1 MAIMR
6 TECAREQD
14 VLDAVAARRWDA
26 ELRAHIESC
35 AICQDV
41 RTVFAAMSEERD
53 AAWEETSVPPAS
65 VIWWRAQIR
74 AREEATRV
82 ATRPIAVAQA
92 VAITCLLALAV
103 ALVPLALPWI
113 RNGVAT
119 AAESR
124 GLADPARRGGVDG
137 IPVRDGHGA
146 ADPAVCRRL
155 DSARANPAV
164 LRAH

>member
-14 VLDAVAARRWDA
+14 VLDAVAAGRWDA

-65 VIWWRAQIR
+65 VVWWRAQIR
-74 AREEATRV
+74 AREEATR
-82 ATRPIAVAQA
+82 AASRPIAMAQA
-92 VAITCLLALAV
+92 VAITCAHRARGRARAARAALDQ
-103 ALVPLALPWI
+103 
-113 RNGVAT
+113 
-119 AAESR
+119 E
-124 GLADPARRGGVDG
+124 RRGGLPRTSRPG
-137 IPVRDGHGA
+137 
-146 ADPAVCRRL
+146 
-155 DSARANPAV
+155 
-164 LRAH
+164 